1 MLKLHCGEVVTAGR
15 KVMCPFTLKII
26 LIQRCQLAFSGVEPT
41 NFMRTVTLKFV
52 YLKLIFIDVAKLLIS
67 NKKTCLMSF
76 MITILEWSDAY
87 EEVEG
92 VSFSYSQTA

>member
-1 MLKLHCGEVVTAGR
+1 VKEGDV
-15 KVMCPFTLKII
+15 PFHTKNNLNSTMPVGI
-26 LIQRCQLAFSGVEPT
+26 SDVEPT
-41 NFMRTVTLKFV
+41 NFIRTVTLKFV

>member
-1 MLKLHCGEVVTAGR
+1 VKEGDV
-15 KVMCPFTLKII
+15 PFHTENNLNSTMPVGI
-26 LIQRCQLAFSGVEPT
+26 SDVEPT
-41 NFMRTVTLKFV
+41 NFIRTVTLKFV